1 MPWVLPLVTSTN
13 DRRQDR
19 LIAMQ
24 SGQTSADGGC
34 SPQREFNRNAT
45 LMNEF
50 TSKEPDSIGS
60 ASTKGPRTFRQEV
73 TGVALF
79 IAVMWVVYAV
89 DWVVPA
95 ALVDWGLIPRTMG
108 GLWGIVTS
116 PFLHAN
122 LGHLIS
128 NTIPLVILLL
138 LLCGSRA
145 RTWPTVLEI
154 VVLGG
159 LLLWII
165 GRSAVHVGASGLIYG
180 LIAYLI
186 VSGFREGRL
195 LSLFVAIV
203 VGFLYGGT
211 LVSGVLPTV
220 GPGVSWDGH
229 LCGAVAGGLLGYFG
243 VGVEPKTT

>member
-1 MPWVLPLVTSTN
+1 M
-13 DRRQDR
+13 
-19 LIAMQ
+19 
-24 SGQTSADGGC
+24 
-34 SPQREFNRNAT
+34 
-45 LMNEF
+45 
-50 TSKEPDSIGS
+50 
-60 ASTKGPRTFRQEV
+60 
-73 TGVALF
+73 ALF
-79 IAVMWVVYAV
+79 IAVLWGVYAV
-89 DWVVPA
+89 DWLVPA
-95 ALVDWGLIPRTMG
+95 SLVDWGLVPRTVG
-108 GLWGIVTS
+108 GLWGILTS

-128 NTIPLVILLL
+128 NTVPLLILLL

-145 RTWPTVLEI
+145 RTWPTVFEI
-154 VVLGG
+154 IVLGG
-159 LLLWII
+159 LLLWLL

-195 LSLFVAIV
+195 LSLIVAIV

-229 LCGAVAGGLLGYFG
+229 LCGAVAGGMLGYMG
-243 VGVEPKTT
+243 VGVASKSS

>member
-1 MPWVLPLVTSTN
+1 
-13 DRRQDR
+13 
-19 LIAMQ
+19 
-24 SGQTSADGGC
+24 
-34 SPQREFNRNAT
+34 
-45 LMNEF
+45 MNEF

-79 IAVMWVVYAV
+79 IAVMWVVYAI

-145 RTWPTVLEI
+145 RT
-154 VVLGG
+154 
-159 LLLWII
+159 
-165 GRSAVHVGASGLIYG
+165 
-180 LIAYLI
+180 
-186 VSGFREGRL
+186 
-195 LSLFVAIV
+195 
-203 VGFLYGGT
+203 
-211 LVSGVLPTV
+211 
-220 GPGVSWDGH
+220 
-229 LCGAVAGGLLGYFG
+229 
-243 VGVEPKTT
+243 